1 MACIRDD
8 GYHVAV
14 DFNTVMRAKRVVHA
28 LTSTPVRY
36 LHSEDGKREF
46 YVSSDEEAV
55 ACFDLWGNLVI
66 CGDVLA
72 KIAKNPEAFVPP
84 RREYSGLPVY
94 K

>member
-14 DFNTVMRAKRVVHA
+14 DFNTVMRAKRVVNA
-28 LTSTPVRY
+28 LTSTPARY
-36 LHSEDGKREF
+36 LEGGDGKREF
-46 YVSSDEEAV
+46 YIDGDLEAV

-72 KIAKNPEAFVPP
+72 KIAKNPEAFSQ
-84 RREYSGLPVY
+84 RSEYSGLTVY